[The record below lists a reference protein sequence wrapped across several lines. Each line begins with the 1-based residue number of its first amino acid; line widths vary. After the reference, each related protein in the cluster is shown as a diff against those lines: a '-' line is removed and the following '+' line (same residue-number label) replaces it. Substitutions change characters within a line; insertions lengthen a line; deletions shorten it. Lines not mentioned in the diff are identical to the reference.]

1 MSTASGPLADL
12 RQAAG
17 LLIDEGGKGELTA
30 SQVARLGHVILGL
43 ARELA
48 PQPPVTLRVLKLE
61 DVARE
66 VGRSM

>member
-17 LLIDEGGKGELTA
+17 ILIDEGGKGELTA

-48 PQPPVTLRVLKLE
+48 PPAVVNLRVVKLDE
-61 DVARE
+61 IARE
-66 VGRSM
+66 AGRA